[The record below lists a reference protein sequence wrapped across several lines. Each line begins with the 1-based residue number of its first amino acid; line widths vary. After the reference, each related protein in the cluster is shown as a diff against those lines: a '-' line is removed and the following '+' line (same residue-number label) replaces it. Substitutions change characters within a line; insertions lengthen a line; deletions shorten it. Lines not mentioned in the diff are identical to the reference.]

1 MWGPGYNLNVVHPLS
16 HGTIVPKQ
24 GFYTY
29 EEKTRFSDLIN
40 DSGRF
45 NDTYYRLFTATF
57 RDLQHS
63 LNSFL
68 FGYWLTAT
76 RRSKASWAQ
85 VKTGRTLGELLG
97 GTKKTVY
104 AMTAFERKPE
114 AIFDGTALWWIWTIS
129 VTHKGFIE
137 LKLRKSLQLI
147 FLASNEYL
155 IKKLFKSADIFSLT
169 RLSSRSRTELIASSA
184 QSILSEVKTYVI

>member
-68 FGYWLTAT
+68 FGYWLTA
-76 RRSKASWAQ
+76 SWAQ

-104 AMTAFERKPE
+104 AMTAFERKSE